1 MKKSK
6 FATDLLFFY
15 IPLILLIAFALFPYL
30 WTFLTSIKPENEL
43 YTSVLR
49 YLPMEPTLD
58 NYVTLFSK
66 TNFFKNMWNS
76 FLVAGIT
83 SIISLFVSLLAAY
96 SFARFNFKGKIFC
109 MVSFLLINMFPPVL
123 LLTPLF
129 TIMRKL
135 GLLYTPY
142 SLMIAYSTFT
152 IPFSVWL
159 LTGYI
164 QDLPVSLE
172 EAAMV
177 DGCSRLEAFIRIT
190 LPLTIPGIVATGIYI
205 FITAWNE
212 FIFALMFTNEATR
225 TLPVALQTFIGQFEI
240 QWGLLTAGG
249 VVTTIPVV
257 ILFMLIQKKLVEGL
271 TAGAVKG

>member
-6 FATDLLFFY
+6 FAKNLLFFY
-15 IPLILLIAFALFPYL
+15 IPLVLLIIFALFPYL
-30 WTFLTSIKPENEL
+30 WTFLTSIKPEKEL
-43 YTSVLR
+43 YTPALQ
-49 YLPMEPTLD
+49 YLPRQPTLE
-58 NYVTLFSK
+58 NYITLFNK
-66 TNFFKNMWNS
+66 TNFFKSMGNS
-76 FLVAGIT
+76 FLVAGVT
-83 SIISLFVSLLAAY
+83 SIISLLVSILAAY
-96 SFARFNFKGKIFC
+96 SFARFNFKGKMFF

-129 TIMRKL
+129 TIMQRL
-135 GLLYTPY
+135 NLLYTPY
-142 SLMIAYSTFT
+142 SLIIAYSTFT

-177 DGCSRLEAFIRIT
+177 DGCSRLGAFFRIT
-190 LPLTIPGIVATGIYI
+190 LPLTIPGIIATGIYI

-249 VVTTIPVV
+249 VITTIPVV
-257 ILFMLIQKKLVEGL
+257 VLFMFVQKSLVEGL
-271 TAGAVKG
+271 TAGAVKE